1 MHKLLSLRLIICH
14 FVKYWDYRMKINPIL
29 KKEWLRENQA
39 YIKQSKVDFELI
51 LHLIEL
57 IESDDWNI
65 LYTKNSKSLSCRQV
79 IDYVN
84 KVDFNNQSTISVVYI
99 VKNEQNTILK
109 SIKSLKK
116 LADEIIVVDT
126 GSTDKTIEILT
137 NYSMNDTSINL
148 YSFEWCDDFSR
159 ARNFANS
166 KASCDWIVSLD
177 ADERITNFKLL
188 KLLLTYLK
196 NFGDYPKTVFNLN
209 IIRDDN
215 AYKTGK
221 VIQNLSCFSYRGRVH
236 ETYFSSV
243 GDVHYTNINID
254 IISQNRMTLKKADYY
269 NKLLLL
275 TIDENPMNL
284 RWLYFYLRDNFNS
297 IEYTEMKT
305 LCYDSLY
312 NDSLSRN
319 LKGSYYS
326 VRITLLLMFKAL
338 QNKRISDFEKYQ
350 YTIKDVACEHS
361 DYIFLKYAFKLLK
374 IQEIIGNE
382 LEEMLNVCQ
391 KLKTENSIFPVDYL
405 YSVLATYLLLEGEP
419 QKSKNILEELFNR
432 NSDFPCFLTNS
443 MREFLLRA
451 K

>member
-1 MHKLLSLRLIICH
+1 
-14 FVKYWDYRMKINPIL
+14 
-29 KKEWLRENQA
+29 
-39 YIKQSKVDFELI
+39 
-51 LHLIEL
+51 
-57 IESDDWNI
+57 
-65 LYTKNSKSLSCRQV
+65 
-79 IDYVN
+79 
-84 KVDFNNQSTISVVYI
+84 
-99 VKNEQNTILK
+99 
-109 SIKSLKK
+109 
-116 LADEIIVVDT
+116 
-126 GSTDKTIEILT
+126 
-137 NYSMNDTSINL
+137 MNDTSINL

-215 AYKTGK
+215 VYKSGK

-312 NDSLSRN
+312 DDPLSRN

-374 IQEIIGNE
+374 IQEIIGDE

-419 QKSKNILEELFNR
+419 KKVRIY
-432 NSDFPCFLTNS
+432 
-443 MREFLLRA
+443 
-451 K
+451 

>member
-1 MHKLLSLRLIICH
+1 
-14 FVKYWDYRMKINPIL
+14 MKINPIL
-29 KKEWLRENQA
+29 EKEWLRENQA

-126 GSTDKTIEILT
+126 GSTDETIEILT

-215 AYKTGK
+215 VYKSGK

-312 NDSLSRN
+312 DDPLSRN

-338 QNKRISDFEKYQ
+338 
-350 YTIKDVACEHS
+350 
-361 DYIFLKYAFKLLK
+361 
-374 IQEIIGNE
+374 
-382 LEEMLNVCQ
+382 
-391 KLKTENSIFPVDYL
+391 
-405 YSVLATYLLLEGEP
+405 
-419 QKSKNILEELFNR
+419 
-432 NSDFPCFLTNS
+432 
-443 MREFLLRA
+443 
-451 K
+451 

>member
-126 GSTDKTIEILT
+126 GSTDETIEILT
-137 NYSMNDTSINL
+137 NYSMNDTSISL

-209 IIRDDN
+209 IIRGDN
-215 AYKTGK
+215 VYKTGK
-221 VIQNLSCFSYRGRVH
+221 VIQNLSCFSYRGR
-236 ETYFSSV
+236 S
-243 GDVHYTNINID
+243 
-254 IISQNRMTLKKADYY
+254 
-269 NKLLLL
+269 
-275 TIDENPMNL
+275 
-284 RWLYFYLRDNFNS
+284 
-297 IEYTEMKT
+297 MK
-305 LCYDSLY
+305 
-312 NDSLSRN
+312 
-319 LKGSYYS
+319 
-326 VRITLLLMFKAL
+326 
-338 QNKRISDFEKYQ
+338 
-350 YTIKDVACEHS
+350 H
-361 DYIFLKYAFKLLK
+361 IFLL
-374 IQEIIGNE
+374 
-382 LEEMLNVCQ
+382 
-391 KLKTENSIFPVDYL
+391 
-405 YSVLATYLLLEGEP
+405 
-419 QKSKNILEELFNR
+419 
-432 NSDFPCFLTNS
+432 
-443 MREFLLRA
+443 
-451 K
+451 